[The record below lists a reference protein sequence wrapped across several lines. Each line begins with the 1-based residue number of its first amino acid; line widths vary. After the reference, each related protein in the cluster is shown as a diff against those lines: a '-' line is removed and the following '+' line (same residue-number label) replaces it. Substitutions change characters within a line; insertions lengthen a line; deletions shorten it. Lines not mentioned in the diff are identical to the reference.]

1 MNSVPPGPEK
11 LKMLFKHG
19 CMIYNTFGC
28 IFKEIGKHVIE
39 DEAKHTIVDSISKN
53 VGVPIVPRHSGIS
66 SNFSLK
72 IPRRSSEVIF
82 KSCL

>member
-1 MNSVPPGPEK
+1 MFQSEMNSVPPGPEK

-39 DEAKHTIVDSISKN
+39 DEAKV
-53 VGVPIVPRHSGIS
+53 
-66 SNFSLK
+66 
-72 IPRRSSEVIF
+72 EVQ
-82 KSCL
+82 